1 MKGKDIMSIISSFIV
16 PHPPLIIPEIGKGEE
31 KEIKKTINAYER
43 AAKEI
48 AGISPQTIVILTPHS
63 TLYADYFH
71 ISPGKTAFGNFASFD
86 QPSVK
91 INTEYDDS
99 FVRILSEISE
109 NNHIPAGTLGERY
122 KMLDH
127 ATMIPLYFINK
138 YYQNYKIV
146 RISISGLSSLMHY
159 QFGKCI
165 QEAAKASNK
174 KIVFIASGD
183 LSHKLKANGPYGLS
197 EEGPIFDQKITND
210 MANGNFLNLLTYPE
224 DFCNAAAEC
233 GLKSFIVMAGALN
246 KTTVRSELFSYEGP
260 FGVGYA
266 VASFTVVGED
276 KNRNF
281 DEILQSQENHRIA
294 DLRNNENIYVHLAR
308 LSLEK
313 YVKENE
319 ILVLPNDIPEKML
332 KNKAGVFVS
341 LKKNKQ
347 LRGCIG
353 TIAPTTKNI
362 ATEILNNAISAGTQD
377 PRFDPVQ
384 IKELDDI
391 EYSVDVLGAPESI
404 ESIHEL
410 DVRRYGVIVSYR
422 RKKGLLLPNLEGISS
437 PQEQINIAL
446 QKAGISTHEPYT
458 MQRFEVVRYK

>member
-1 MKGKDIMSIISSFIV
+1 MSIVSSFIV

-31 KEIKKTINAYER
+31 QEISKTTNAYER
-43 AAKEI
+43 IAKEI
-48 AGISPQTIVILTPHS
+48 AVISPQTIIILTPHS

-71 ISPGKTAFGNFASFD
+71 ISSGENTFGNFASFG

-91 INTEYDDS
+91 INAKYDNS
-99 FVRILSEISE
+99 FVQILSEISE

-146 RISISGLSSLMHY
+146 RISISGLSALMHY

-165 QEAAKASNK
+165 QKAAKVSNK

-210 MANGNFLNLLTYPE
+210 MVNGNFLNFMTYPE

-246 KTTVRSELFSYEGP
+246 KKSVKSELFSYECP

-281 DEILQSQENHRIA
+281 DEILQSQESNRITV
-294 DLRNNENIYVHLAR
+294 LRNNENMYVHLAR

-313 YVKENE
+313 YVRENE
-319 ILVLPNDIPEKML
+319 ILVLPNDIPDEML
-332 KNKAGVFVS
+332 KNRAGVFVS

-353 TIAPTTKNI
+353 TIAPTTENI
-362 ATEILNNAISAGTQD
+362 AKEIINNAISAGTQD
-377 PRFDPVQ
+377 PRFDS
-384 IKELDDI
+384 IGLDELDEL
-391 EYSVDVLGAPESI
+391 EYSVDILGIPEPVVSI
-404 ESIHEL
+404 NEL
-410 DVRRYGVIVSYR
+410 DVKRYGVIVSHR
-422 RKKGLLLPNLEGISS
+422 ERKGLLLPNLEGISS
-437 PQEQINIAL
+437 PQEQINVAL
-446 QKAGISTHEPYT
+446 QKAGISKHEPYT
-458 MQRFEVVRYK
+458 TQRFEVVRYK